1 MKVRNTSI
9 LRLII
14 AGLAITMLAIALAC
28 ASEEP
33 EPTSPPATAPTPT
46 TSAAATPLTVD
57 AQPTATPVDVME
69 MDLTWMDRY
78 LQSPGYDPA
87 WGEPVKG
94 GTYIFGAQGDSTTFN
109 ATGQGCCYT
118 HGCFRG
124 LPVNTL
130 FRIDAWQG
138 DLTAIEGDL
147 VESWDVSE
155 DGKTITMKLYE
166 GVMFHEK
173 MTEESV
179 VPAEFNGGKILGDE
193 FVCEDAKATYDRFVS
208 PPEWETGYPLNRGAV
223 YLGHLESTSCPD
235 GPRGYTFV
243 MHFDRTMAKTMGILA
258 GHSASIQDKDFIA
271 WVNDFGEREGRSFG
285 DTELPANFYSMHG
298 TGPFV
303 PVDINVSVSTTFDAN
318 PNYWREGLP
327 LIDKYHNVVIKDPGS
342 RFTALAT
349 GKVHYYGE
357 GSYGFTSGQAEQ
369 ALRDFQDTIV
379 VNDQLNHWA
388 RTVYF
393 GARAPWDDLR
403 VRRAIHLAL
412 DREEWKAFRRVK
424 VGDSSIEGTQLA
436 QTMAPG
442 TFYAPTQEEI
452 ATWPGYRQPKDED
465 IAEANRLMDEVF
477 GAGNRPTAKCSG
489 RTETVSNVDGCL
501 WVMDQLGKN
510 LGMDVASDFRE
521 TAAVTPITNS
531 GNFDFSVGSF
541 TSSVIGDPDDRLY
554 DSYIREFLPVG
565 REASIG
571 ARWEEQPQVMAEVEE
586 LIRAQTLELDP
597 LKRKELIRELDMK
610 ILNEVS
616 QYVVM
621 GWTNIF
627 PSWRVELKGWRGYDL
642 YSNTKYVMHER
653 MWIADN

>member
-1 MKVRNTSI
+1 MRVGKASI
-9 LRLII
+9 LKLV
-14 AGLAITMLAIALAC
+14 LASLTITMLVVALAC
-28 ASEEP
+28 ASEEATP
-33 EPTSPPATAPTPT
+33 EPTSPPAPTA
-46 TSAAATPLTVD
+46 TSPSAPGA
-57 AQPTATPVDVME
+57 AQPTATPVADMAPA
-69 MDLTWMDRY
+69 DLTWMERY

-87 WGEPVKG
+87 WGEPVRG
-94 GTYIFGAQGDSTTFN
+94 GTFVFGAQSDNAKFN
-109 ATGQGCCYT
+109 TTGQGCCYT
-118 HGCFRG
+118 HGCYRG

-155 DGKTITMKLYE
+155 DGQTITMKLHE

-173 MTEESV
+173 MTEESI
-179 VPAEFNGGKILGDE
+179 VPMEFNGGQILGDE
-193 FVCEDAKATYDRFVS
+193 FVCEDAKATYDRFVN
-208 PPEWETGYPLNRGAV
+208 PPAWETGYPINRGKV

-243 MHFDRTMAKTMGILA
+243 MHFDMTMAKTMGILA
-258 GHSASIQDKDFIA
+258 GHSASIQDKDFIE
-271 WVNDFGEREGRSFG
+271 WVHDFGEREGRSFG
-285 DTELPANFYSMHG
+285 DTEIPANFYAMHG
-298 TGPFV
+298 TGPFI
-303 PVDINVSVSTTFDAN
+303 PVDINESVSTTFDAN
-318 PNYWREGLP
+318 PNYFREGLP
-327 LIDKYHNVVIKDPGS
+327 LIDQYHNVVIKDPGS

-349 GKVHYYGE
+349 SKVHYYGE

-379 VNDQLNHWA
+379 VNAQLNHWA
-388 RTVYF
+388 RTIYF

-412 DREEWKAFRRVK
+412 NRDEWKAFRRVK

-436 QTMAPG
+436 NTMAPG
-442 TFYAPTQEEI
+442 TFFAPTQEEI
-452 ATWPGYRQPKDED
+452 GMWPGYRQPKDED
-465 IAEANRLMDEVF
+465 LAEANRLMDEVF
-477 GAGNRPTAKCSG
+477 GAGNRPSAKCLG

-501 WVMDQLGKN
+501 WVMDQLRKN
-510 LGMDVASDFRE
+510 LGMEVESDFRE
-521 TAAVTPITNS
+521 TAAVTPITDS

-565 REASIG
+565 RKASIG
-571 ARWEEQPQVMAEVEE
+571 ARWEEQPDVMAEVERM
-586 LIRAQTLELDP
+586 IRAQTLELDP
-597 LKRKELIRELDMK
+597 MKRKDLIRELDHY
-610 ILNEVS
+610 ILDNVA

-653 MWIADN
+653 MWLVQ

>member
-1 MKVRNTSI
+1 MM
-9 LRLII
+9 LRKALIMRFIMVII
-14 AGLAITMLAIALAC
+14 AMGMLAVALAC
-28 ASEEP
+28 ASEEEATIAP
-33 EPTSPPATAPTPT
+33 TEPPAPTATSPSMTGG
-46 TSAAATPLTVD
+46 
-57 AQPTATPVDVME
+57 AQPTATPVGDTAPADV
-69 MDLTWMDRY
+69 TWMDRY

-87 WGEPVKG
+87 WGEPVRG
-94 GTYIFGAQGDSTTFN
+94 GTYIFGAQGDSTKFN
-109 ATGQGCCYT
+109 TTGQGCCYT

-130 FRIDAWQG
+130 FRIDAWLG
-138 DLTAIEGDL
+138 DLTAVEGDL
-147 VESWDVSE
+147 VESWEVSE
-155 DGKTITMKLYE
+155 DGKTITMNLHE
-166 GVMFHEK
+166 GVFFHEK

-179 VPAEFNGGKILGDE
+179 VPEEFNGGKILGDE
-193 FVCEDAKATYDRFVS
+193 FVCEDAKATYDRFVN
-208 PPEWETGYPLNRGAV
+208 PPAWETGYPINRGKV

-243 MHFDRTMAKTMGILA
+243 MNFDKTMAKTMGILA

-271 WVNDFGEREGRSFG
+271 WVHDFGEREGRSFG
-285 DTELPANFYSMHG
+285 DTEIPANFYAMHG
-298 TGPFV
+298 TGPFI
-303 PVDINVSVSTTFDAN
+303 PVEINESVSTTFDAN
-318 PNYWREGLP
+318 PNYWRDGLP
-327 LIDKYHNVVIKDPGS
+327 LLDKYHNVVIKDPGS

-388 RTVYF
+388 RTIYF

-436 QTMAPG
+436 NTMAPG
-442 TFYAPTQEEI
+442 TFFAPTQEEI
-452 ATWPGYRQPKDED
+452 GVWPGYRQPKDED
-465 IAEANRLMDEVF
+465 VAEANRLMDEVF
-477 GAGNRPTAKCSG
+477 GAGNRPSAKCLG

-501 WVMDQLGKN
+501 WVMDQLRKN
-510 LGMDVASDFRE
+510 LGMEVESDFRE
-521 TAAVTPITNS
+521 TAAVTPITDS

-565 REASIG
+565 RKAAIG
-571 ARWEEQPQVMAEVEE
+571 ARWEEQPDVMAEVERM
-586 LIRAQTLELDP
+586 IRAQTLELDP
-597 LKRKELIRELDMK
+597 MKRKDVIRELDLY
-610 ILNEVS
+610 ILDNVA

-653 MWIADN
+653 MWLAN